1 LVISQTCEHDN
12 SKTDELILLQIG
24 TSSLWE
30 QGNEMINFWGQEV
43 KGQRHTM
50 PKLDLEIMLDP
61 FSQVGF
67 LVLSMQWTVCL
78 C

>member
-1 LVISQTCEHDN
+1 MVISQTCEHDN

>member
-12 SKTDELILLQIG
+12 SQTDELILLQIG
-24 TSSLWE
+24 TSSSWE